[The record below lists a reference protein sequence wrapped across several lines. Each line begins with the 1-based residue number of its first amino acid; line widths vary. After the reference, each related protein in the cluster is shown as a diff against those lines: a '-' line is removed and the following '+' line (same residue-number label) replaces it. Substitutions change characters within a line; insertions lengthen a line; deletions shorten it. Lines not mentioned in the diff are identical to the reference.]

1 MPKILICSTIVM
13 GHLLCSYMDG
23 WFSRH
28 HYIKCGGCTGYEL
41 KGRTYMKLK
50 SDLNSFLE
58 IQLKDM
64 HFVGKLAQSNDLV
77 GTHFMPV
84 SFQDEF
90 NTFIQFQIK
99 CLSEI
104 PEELEELFWYK
115 NKVFTGSTRSND
127 NSRMLSEI
135 LNTNISNVEKRN
147 MVSEY
152 LADKLVLFKVRNSR
166 NYLYVDIVEI
176 FDAPTING
184 VPKFESEYV
193 IIPSPSLKAGES
205 RQDFEEK
212 LVNKQLPF
220 VLPTYPNLMLE
231 PEFILLQGRIYS
243 NFELK
248 KTENALTYI
257 KNMSDEVE
265 YMDIESS
272 KFKDKILLNSLRHS
286 LVVVASKELLNLRD
300 EATKSL
306 HTAVSHL
313 QAERSPVTSTEV
325 AVTEVA
331 PASSMEE
338 QKKNEDNIEAFFLE
352 QFKKN
357 AINKGL
363 YYSDEDLYNFHI
375 CMKTNLLTIVGGMSG
390 IGKSQ
395 LALVYADTLGMS
407 YGREV
412 LMLPISPAYTEP
424 NDILGYLNPNT
435 GIYNESETGLVRLLL
450 EAEKED
456 ARKDDSKMFIVIF
469 DEMNLAQ
476 VEHWFSP
483 FISLL
488 EVSDD
493 KRYLQLF
500 NERSHCMNQYPSK
513 IKIGQNITFV
523 GTVNFDETT
532 KLFSDRLL
540 DRANVF
546 IPKKNTLADMY
557 KHCFGERESME
568 IEQVHCTKGTY
579 RKWIKREDS
588 SIYHLSKMEI
598 EILDELHRLINEQ
611 DRQKGVSFRTAKS
624 IAYYLNNIPKDVSD
638 VPYLNREEAFDLQIK
653 QRIISKIRGIDSF
666 VRPLLNTEE
675 EQVGTLLQY
684 LRLDHTQSYGKFTH
698 TIELIESKMKELT
711 NYGFAY

>member
-1 MPKILICSTIVM
+1 MEV
-13 GHLLCSYMDG
+13 
-23 WFSRH
+23 
-28 HYIKCGGCTGYEL
+28 
-41 KGRTYMKLK
+41 
-50 SDLNSFLE
+50 
-58 IQLKDM
+58 QLKDM
-64 HFVGKLAQSNDLV
+64 YFVGRLAQPNDLV
-77 GTHFMPV
+77 GTQLKPV

-90 NTFIQFQIK
+90 QEYIQFQIK

-104 PEELEELFWYK
+104 PNELEDSFWYQ
-115 NKVFTGSTRSND
+115 NRVFTGSTRSRD
-127 NSRMLSEI
+127 NGRVLSEI
-135 LNTNISNVEKRN
+135 LGTNQSMVEKRE
-147 MVSEY
+147 MVYDFLSN
-152 LADKLVLFKVRNSR
+152 KLVLFKVRNPRS
-166 NYLYVDIVEI
+166 YLYVDIVEV
-176 FDAPTING
+176 FDAPKVDG
-184 VPKFESEYV
+184 VPKFERGYT
-193 IIPSPSLKAGES
+193 IIPTPLLKQGET
-205 RQDFEEK
+205 RHDFEIK
-212 LVNKQLPF
+212 LVKQPLPF
-220 VLPTYPNLMLE
+220 VLPSYPNSMSE
-231 PEFILLQGRIYS
+231 PEFLHLQGRIYS
-243 NFELK
+243 NISLK
-248 KTENALTYI
+248 ETENAITYI
-257 KNMSDEVE
+257 PKITDEVE
-265 YMDIESS
+265 FMDLESS
-272 KFKDKILLNSLRHS
+272 KFSDKILLNSLRHS
-286 LVVVASKELLNLRD
+286 LLLVPSKEMLNLRD
-300 EATKSL
+300 EPMKFL
-306 HTAVSHL
+306 HTAVTY
-313 QAERSPVTSTEV
+313 QRPEKGAVTSPEV
-325 AVTEVA
+325 VVTDEVST
-331 PASSMEE
+331 PVASIEE
-338 QKKNEDNIEAFFLE
+338 PVKKDDNIEAFFLE
-352 QFKKN
+352 QFKQN

-407 YGREV
+407 FGREV

-500 NERSHCMNQYPSK
+500 NERSHCVNQYPSK

-546 IPKKNTLADMY
+546 IPKKNTLEDMY
-557 KHCFGERESME
+557 KHCYGEREL
-568 IEQVHCTKGTY
+568 IEAEPVHCTKGTY

-588 SIYHLSKMEI
+588 TIYHLAKVEI
-598 EILDELHRLINEQ
+598 EILDELHRLINKQ

-624 IAYYLNNIPKDVSD
+624 IAFYLNNIPKDASN
-638 VPYLNREEAFDLQIK
+638 VPYLNRAEAFDLQIK

-666 VRPLLNTEE
+666 VRPLLNTKED
-675 EQVGTLLQY
+675 QIGTLLHF
-684 LRLDHTQSYGKFTH
+684 LLSDHAQAYSKFEH
-698 TIELIESKMKELT
+698 TIDLIDSKMKELT

>member
-1 MPKILICSTIVM
+1 
-13 GHLLCSYMDG
+13 
-23 WFSRH
+23 
-28 HYIKCGGCTGYEL
+28 
-41 KGRTYMKLK
+41 MKLK
-50 SDLNSFLE
+50 YELSSYLE
-58 IQLKDM
+58 VQLKDM
-64 HFVGKLAQSNDLV
+64 YFVGRLAQNSDLV
-77 GTHFMPV
+77 GTPFTPV

-104 PEELEELFWYK
+104 PKELEEVFWYN

-127 NSRMLSEI
+127 NSRALSDI
-135 LNTNISNVEKRN
+135 LNRNFSPVEKRDQVN
-147 MVSEY
+147 EY
-152 LADKLVLFKVRNSR
+152 LKDKLLLFKVRNLR
-166 NYLYVDIVEI
+166 NYLYVDLVEV
-176 FDAPTING
+176 FDAPKVNG
-184 VPKFESEYV
+184 AAKFETEYV
-193 IIPSPSLKAGES
+193 TIPTPSLKAGES

-220 VLPTYPNLMLE
+220 VLPSYPNLMPE
-231 PEFILLQGRIYS
+231 PEFLHLQDRIYT
-243 NFELK
+243 NIHLN

-257 KNMSDEVE
+257 QKVSDEIE
-265 YMDIESS
+265 YFDLESTEIN
-272 KFKDKILLNSLRHS
+272 DKILLNSLRYS
-286 LVVVASKELLNLRD
+286 LIVLPAKEILNLRD
-300 EATKSL
+300 EPTKSL
-306 HTAVSHL
+306 HLYLSNKGEKIINTTKVVESFND
-313 QAERSPVTSTEV
+313 ENKREK
-325 AVTEVA
+325 
-331 PASSMEE
+331 EE
-338 QKKNEDNIEAFFLE
+338 YNVEAFFLE

-363 YYSDEDLYNFHI
+363 FYSDEDLYNFHI
-375 CMKTNLLTIVGGMSG
+375 CMKTNLLTIIGGMSG

-493 KRYLQLF
+493 KRYIQLF
-500 NERSHCMNQYPSK
+500 NDRSHCMNQYPSK
-513 IKIGQNITFV
+513 IKIGQNIIFV

-557 KHCFGERESME
+557 EKCYGERDYNEFE
-568 IEQVHCTKGTY
+568 PIHCTKGTY
-579 RKWIKREDS
+579 RKWIKLEQS
-588 SIYHLSKMEI
+588 SIYHLTNIEI
-598 EILDELHRLINEQ
+598 EILDELHRIINEQ

-624 IAYYLNNIPKDVSD
+624 IAFYLNNIPKTEGGVQ
-638 VPYLNREEAFDLQIK
+638 YLSREDAFDLQIK
-653 QRIISKIRGIDSF
+653 QRVISKIRGIDSF
-666 VRPLLNTEE
+666 VRPLLCNEE
-675 EQVGTLLQY
+675 HRLGTLLEFLYSEKVQQY
-684 LRLDHTQSYGKFTH
+684 NNFSQS
-698 TIELIESKMKELT
+698 IDLIDSKMKELN